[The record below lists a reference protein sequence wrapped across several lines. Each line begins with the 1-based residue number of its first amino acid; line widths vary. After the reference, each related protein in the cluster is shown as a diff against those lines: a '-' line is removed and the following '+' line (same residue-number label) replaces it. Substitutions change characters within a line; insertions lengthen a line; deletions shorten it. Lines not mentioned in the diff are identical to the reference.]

1 MKHIPT
7 HPFFEEGACPITY
20 LRKKKK
26 RGEVLLESK
35 ERKRGKLKLKK
46 YRVHCAIVGTFA
58 GKKEGLYCLFLII
71 NIDLNILVL

>member
-7 HPFFEEGACPITY
+7 HPFFEEGASSTTY

-26 RGEVLLESK
+26 RGGQLESK

-46 YRVHCAIVGTFA
+46 CRVHCAIVGTFA
-58 GKKEGLYCLFLII
+58 GKKEGL
-71 NIDLNILVL
+71 